1 MLYDMIMNANYLHAV
16 CNEMS
21 PVFEYVF
28 AYEFMFNQID
38 VLVQER
44 RNSSVLAIK

>member
-1 MLYDMIMNANYLHAV
+1 MLFV
-16 CNEMS
+16 CHQCLNI
-21 PVFEYVF
+21 F
-28 AYEFMFNQID
+28 AYEFVIDQID